1 MGNKLYV
8 FGHEKPDTDS
18 IASSIVFAN
27 LQKALGYDAV
37 AYKLGNINKETAYA
51 LKTFEVEEPQTLESI
66 DENCDV
72 AMVDHN
78 EFAQSVKGIEKANI
92 KMVVDHHRVKLETIN
107 PLYYV
112 AEPVGCT
119 ATILYK
125 LYKQNDVEIDS
136 QIAGLMLSAIVSD
149 TLLFKSPT
157 CTNEDKQVATKLSQ
171 IAGVDIDTYGKE
183 MLKAGTDI
191 SEFTPYQVINI
202 DSKEFN
208 DKNAKFEIS
217 QVNAVD
223 LDSVFSR
230 QTELEEAI
238 NQEIKD
244 KNLDFYM
251 FAATDILNANSK
263 IIAIGDKVN
272 TVEKAFGVSLENN
285 TAMLNNVVSRKKQ
298 MLPNIL
304 NNLG

>member
-1 MGNKLYV
+1 MENKLYV
-8 FGHEKPDTDS
+8 FGHQKPDTDS
-18 IASSIVFAN
+18 ITSAIVLAN
-27 LQKALGYDAV
+27 LERALGVDAT
-37 AYKLGNINKETAYA
+37 AYKLGEVNKETKYA
-51 LKTFEVEEPQTLESI
+51 LKTFETEEPQTLESI
-66 DENCDV
+66 DEGTNV
-72 AMVDHN
+72 AMVDNN
-78 EFAQSVKGIEKANI
+78 EFSQSVAGIEKANI
-92 KMVVDHHRVKLETIN
+92 KMVVDHHKIKFETVEPIFY
-107 PLYYV
+107 LS
-112 AEPVGCT
+112 EPVGCT

-125 LYKQNDVEIDS
+125 LYKQNEVEIDS
-136 QIAGLMLSAIVSD
+136 QIAGLMLSAIISD

-157 CTNEDKQVATKLSQ
+157 CTEQDKKIAQKLSE
-171 IAGVDIDTYGKE
+171 IAGVDIETYGKE

-202 DSKEFN
+202 DAKEFN
-208 DKNAKFEIS
+208 DKNTKFEIS

-230 QTELEEAI
+230 QSELEDAI
-238 NQEIKD
+238 QKEIKD

-263 IIAIGDKVN
+263 IIAIGNKAN
-272 TVEKAFGVSLENN
+272 TVEKAFGVNLQNN

-304 NNLG
+304 NNLD

>member
-1 MGNKLYV
+1 MSNKLYV
-8 FGHEKPDTDS
+8 FGHTNPDTDS
-18 IASSIVFAN
+18 IMSSIVFAN
-27 LQKALGYDAV
+27 LQRALGYDAT
-37 AYKLGNINKETAYA
+37 AYKLGDINKETKYA
-51 LKTFEVEEPQTLESI
+51 LKTFEVEEPKTLTSV
-66 DENCDV
+66 DETCDV
-72 AMVDHN
+72 AMVDNN
-78 EFAQSVKGIEKANI
+78 EFSQSVSGIEKANI
-92 KMVVDHHRVKLETIN
+92 KMVVDHHKIKFETIE
-107 PLYYV
+107 PIFYV

-119 ATILYK
+119 STILYK
-125 LYKQNDVEIDS
+125 LYRQNDVEIDS
-136 QIAGLMLSAIVSD
+136 QIAGLMLSAIISD

-157 CTNEDKQVATKLSQ
+157 CTAQDKDIAQKLAK
-171 IAGVDIDTYGKE
+171 IAGVDINTYGKE

-191 SEFTPYQVINI
+191 SDFTPYQVINI

-208 DKNAKFEIS
+208 DRNAKFEIS

-238 NQEIKD
+238 NKEIKD

-263 IIAIGDKVN
+263 IIAIGNKAD
-272 TVEKAFGVSLENN
+272 TVEKAFGVNLENH

-304 NNLG
+304 NNLD

>member
-1 MGNKLYV
+1 MNKLYV
-8 FGHEKPDTDS
+8 FGHTKPDTDS
-18 IASSIVFAN
+18 IASTIVFAN
-27 LQKALGYDAV
+27 LQKELGKNAV
-37 AYKLGNINKETAYA
+37 AYRLGDISKETQYA
-51 LKTFEVEEPQTLESI
+51 LDTFKVEAPELLEKVEENSE
-66 DENCDV
+66 V
-72 AMVDHN
+72 ALVDHN
-78 EFAQSVKGIEKANI
+78 EFAQSVEGIEKAKI
-92 KMVVDHHRVKLETIN
+92 KMVVDHHKIKLETVEPIYFITE
-107 PLYYV
+107 PL
-112 AEPVGCT
+112 GCT
-119 ATILYK
+119 CTILYK
-125 LYKQNDVEIDS
+125 LYKQNEVDIDS
-136 QIAGLMLSAIVSD
+136 QTAGLMLSAIISD

-157 CTNEDKQVATKLSQ
+157 CTEQDKEIAKKLAK
-171 IAGVDIDTYGKE
+171 IAGVDIESYGKE

-191 SEFTPYQVINI
+191 SDFTPFQVINI

-230 QTELEEAI
+230 QSELEDAI
-238 NQEIKD
+238 NKEIKE

-263 IIAIGDKVN
+263 IIAIGNKAD
-272 TVEKAFGVSLENN
+272 TVEKAFGVNLENN

-304 NNLG
+304 NNLN

>member
-1 MGNKLYV
+1 MSNKLYV
-8 FGHEKPDTDS
+8 FGHTNPDTDS
-18 IASSIVFAN
+18 IMSSIVFAN
-27 LQKALGYDAV
+27 LQRALGYDAT
-37 AYKLGNINKETAYA
+37 AYKLGDINKETKYA
-51 LKTFEVEEPQTLESI
+51 LKTFEVEEPKTLASV

-72 AMVDHN
+72 AMVDNN
-78 EFAQSVKGIEKANI
+78 EFSQSVSGIEKANI
-92 KMVVDHHRVKLETIN
+92 KMVVDHHKIKFETIE
-107 PLYYV
+107 PIFYV

-119 ATILYK
+119 STILYK
-125 LYKQNDVEIDS
+125 LYRQNDVEIDS
-136 QIAGLMLSAIVSD
+136 QIAGLMLSAIISD

-157 CTNEDKQVATKLSQ
+157 CTAQDKDIAQKLAK

-191 SEFTPYQVINI
+191 SDFTPYQVINI
-202 DSKEFN
+202 DTKEFN
-208 DKNAKFEIS
+208 DRNAKFEIS

-238 NQEIKD
+238 NKEIKD

-263 IIAIGDKVN
+263 IIAMGNKAD
-272 TVEKAFGVSLENN
+272 TVEKAFGVNLENH

-304 NNLG
+304 NNLD

>member
-1 MGNKLYV
+1 MSKLYV
-8 FGHEKPDTDS
+8 FGHQKPDTDAITS
-18 IASSIVFAN
+18 AIVLAN
-27 LQKALGYDAV
+27 LERALGVDAV
-37 AYKLGNINKETAYA
+37 ACKLGNLNKETAYA
-51 LKTFEVEEPQTLESI
+51 LKTFEVEEPQTLESV

-72 AMVDHN
+72 ALVDHN
-78 EFAQSVKGIEKANI
+78 ESAQSVKGIEKANI
-92 KMVVDHHRVKLETIN
+92 KMVVDHHKIKFETFE
-107 PLYYV
+107 PLFYL
-112 AEPVGCT
+112 AEPLGCT
-119 ATILYK
+119 GSILYK
-125 LYKQNDVEIDS
+125 LYKQNDVDISS
-136 QIAGLMLSAIVSD
+136 QMAGLMLSAIISD

-157 CTNEDKQVATKLSQ
+157 CTEQDRAIANKLAS
-171 IAGVDIDTYGKE
+171 ISGVDIETYGKE

-191 SEFTPYQVINI
+191 SEFTPFQVINI
-202 DSKEFN
+202 DSKEFD
-208 DKNAKFEIS
+208 DKNARFEIS

-230 QTELEEAI
+230 QAELENAI
-238 NQEIKD
+238 QQEIKE

-263 IIAIGDKVN
+263 IIALGNRVD

-304 NNLG
+304 NNLD

>member
-1 MGNKLYV
+1 MSNKLYV
-8 FGHEKPDTDS
+8 FGHQKPDTDS
-18 IASSIVFAN
+18 ITSAIVLAN
-27 LQKALGYDAV
+27 LERALGLDAT
-37 AYKLGNINKETAYA
+37 AYKLGEVNKETKYA
-51 LKTFEVEEPQTLESI
+51 LKTFETEEPLTLDSV

-72 AMVDHN
+72 AMVDNN
-78 EFAQSVKGIEKANI
+78 EFSQSVAGIEKANI
-92 KMVVDHHRVKLETIN
+92 KMVVDHHKIKFETVEPIFY
-107 PLYYV
+107 L

-136 QIAGLMLSAIVSD
+136 QIAGLMLSAIISD

-157 CTNEDKQVATKLSQ
+157 CTKQDVEIANKLSK
-171 IAGVDIDTYGKE
+171 IAGVDIETYGKE

-208 DKNAKFEIS
+208 DKNTKFEIS

-230 QTELEEAI
+230 QSELEDAI
-238 NQEIKD
+238 QKEIQD

-263 IIAIGDKVN
+263 IIAIGNKAN
-272 TVEKAFGVSLENN
+272 AVEKAFGVNLQNN

-304 NNLG
+304 NNLD

>member
-263 IIAIGDKVN
+263 IIAIGDKVD

>member
-1 MGNKLYV
+1 MDKLFV
-8 FGHEKPDTDS
+8 IGHKKPDTDS
-18 IASSIVFAN
+18 IASAIVAAN
-27 LQKALGYDAV
+27 LQKALGNEAV

-51 LKTFEVEEPQTLESI
+51 LKTFEVEEPETLESI
-66 DENCDV
+66 EENTNV
-72 AMVDHN
+72 VMVDNN
-78 EFAQSVKGIEKANI
+78 EFSQSVEGIEKANI
-92 KMVVDHHRVKLETIN
+92 KMVIDHHKIKFETVEPI
-107 PLYYV
+107 YYI

-125 LYKQNDVEIDS
+125 LYKQNDVEITKP
-136 QIAGLMLSAIVSD
+136 IAGLMLSAIVSD

-157 CTNEDKQVATKLSQ
+157 CTAEDKVIAEKLAV
-171 IAGVDIDTYGKE
+171 IAGVDLEEYGKE

-191 SEFTPYQVINI
+191 SEFTPFQVINI

-223 LDSVFSR
+223 LDSIFNR
-230 QTELEEAI
+230 QSELESAI
-238 NQEIKD
+238 QKEIEE

-263 IIAIGDKVN
+263 IIAMGNKAA
-272 TVEKAFGVSLENN
+272 TVEKAFGINLDNN
-285 TAMLNNVVSRKKQ
+285 TAMLENVVSRKKQ

-304 NNLG
+304 NNLD